1 MVENITW
8 LGHSAFKLTGE
19 KIVYIDP
26 FQLQGNLEKADI
38 LLITHSHYDHC
49 SLQDIQKI
57 TTPDTNI
64 FITPDCQSKLRDV
77 KGKIKLV
84 EPNKKYSVNGI
95 LIETVPAY
103 NINKKFHP
111 KENEWVG
118 YIITI
123 NNTRIY
129 HAGDSDLIPEM
140 KNIKCDIALL
150 PIGGTY
156 TMDAR
161 EAAELVNIIKPKLAI
176 PAHYGSIVG
185 SKEDAIKFKNLTENY
200 CKVEIL
206 SK

>member
-1 MVENITW
+1 MVENISW

-140 KNIKCDIALL
+140 KNIRCDIALV
-150 PIGGTY
+150 PVSGTY
-156 TMDAR
+156 VMDAR
-161 EAAELVNIIKPKLAI
+161 EAAELFNIIKPGLAI
-176 PAHYGSIVG
+176 PMHYGKIIG
-185 SKEDAIKFKNLTENY
+185 TEKDAQEFKKLSKIP
-200 CKVEIL
+200 VEIL
-206 SK
+206 

>member
-1 MVENITW
+1 MVENISW

-103 NINKKFHP
+103 NINKNFHP

-129 HAGDSDLIPEM
+129 HAGDTDLIPEM
-140 KNIKCDIALL
+140 KNIKCDIALV
-150 PIGGTY
+150 PVSGTY
-156 TMDAR
+156 VMDAR

-176 PAHYGSIVG
+176 PAHYGSIIG
-185 SKEDAIKFKNLTENY
+185 SNEDAIKFKNIAENY

>member
-57 TTPDTNI
+57 TTSDTNI

-103 NINKKFHP
+103 NINKNFHP

-118 YIITI
+118 YIVTI
-123 NNTRIY
+123 NNKRIY
-129 HAGDSDLIPEM
+129 HAGDTDLIPEM
-140 KNIKCDIALL
+140 KNIKCDIALV
-150 PIGGTY
+150 PVSGTY
-156 TMDAR
+156 VMDAR

-176 PAHYGSIVG
+176 PAHYGSIIG

>member
-1 MVENITW
+1 MVENISW

>member
-26 FQLQGNLEKADI
+26 FQLQGSLEKADI

-57 TTPDTNI
+57 TTSDTNI

-103 NINKKFHP
+103 NINKNFHP

-118 YIITI
+118 YIVTI
-123 NNTRIY
+123 NNKRIY
-129 HAGDSDLIPEM
+129 HAGDTDLIPEM
-140 KNIKCDIALL
+140 KNIKCDIALV
-150 PIGGTY
+150 PVSGTY
-156 TMDAR
+156 VMDAR

-176 PAHYGSIVG
+176 PAHYGSIIG

>member
-1 MVENITW
+1 MVENISW

-103 NINKKFHP
+103 NINKRFHP

-140 KNIKCDIALL
+140 KNIRCDIALV
-150 PIGGTY
+150 PVSGTY
-156 TMDAR
+156 VMDAR
-161 EAAELVNIIKPKLAI
+161 EAAELVNIIKPGLAI
-176 PAHYGSIVG
+176 PMHYGKIIG
-185 SKEDAIKFKNLTENY
+185 TEKDAQEFKKLSKIP
-200 CKVEIL
+200 VEIL
-206 SK
+206 

>member
-1 MVENITW
+1 MVENISW

-140 KNIKCDIALL
+140 KNIRCDIALV
-150 PIGGTY
+150 PVSGTY
-156 TMDAR
+156 VMDAR
-161 EAAELVNIIKPKLAI
+161 EAAELVNIIKPGLAI
-176 PAHYGSIVG
+176 PMHYGKIIG
-185 SKEDAIKFKNLTENY
+185 TEKDAQEFKKLSKIP
-200 CKVEIL
+200 VEIL
-206 SK
+206 